1 MEKYQPLKMGEY
13 KSSYCLS
20 SKNNGDIEVYS
31 EFNVVL
37 TNNVFKN
44 KNLIKNLK
52 NSKTKF
58 EFNLMKK
65 KEEYNCVLIS
75 INTFIDIGME
85 TQDDT
90 KLDEI
95 IQIVKEHKNKKM
107 SLQYEIDKINVE
119 INNIDLQIAN
129 AEKEKSSII
138 QKYKLDSGG
147 KFRSIVCHRE
157 DEEELRDTLESFG
170 CLCD

>member
-1 MEKYQPLKMGEY
+1 MEKYKPLKMGD
-13 KSSYCLS
+13 KSSYFLS
-20 SKNNGDIEVYS
+20 SKKDKNTEDVVEL
-31 EFNVVL
+31 NVVL

-44 KNLIKNLK
+44 KNLIKDLK

-65 KEEYNCVLIS
+65 KEEYNYVLIN
-75 INTFIDIGME
+75 INAFIDIGME

-90 KLDEI
+90 KLDKI

-107 SLQYEIDKINVE
+107 SIQYEIDKINVE
-119 INNIDLQIAN
+119 INNIDLQIVN
-129 AEKEKSSII
+129 AEKEKNGII

-147 KFRSIVCHRE
+147 KFRSIVCPKE
-157 DEEELRDTLESFG
+157 DEEELRDTLEGFG